1 MELFTAKSLDQTE
14 AYDFFTTMKANKVPS
29 DLAIAKA
36 LREEIGA
43 KDELLDGQLN
53 IIRKMVYYGYTPS
66 SYMSPEV
73 QEIYEEKRLTQDYF
87 SCFNF
92 LLKHYGLRKGC
103 LHLLVGDTGKGKS
116 TLIRS
121 IALESSIKKNVF
133 ILLSEENTDA
143 YSHKLNET
151 ASIFKNSFSFY
162 SMNLNNIKLAT
173 ELMQDFQP
181 ERDFKRFFDMISDFI
196 IRDKIDLFIY
206 DNFSTGLF
214 GDKYELQKDA
224 VKKFKEL
231 SLKFK
236 IPFIIVSH
244 PKKGA
249 FYESLFLTPDLIR
262 GNSSLSTM
270 PEFIYTLNS
279 CELDGKLKNY
289 LLIAKSRD
297 YDKARGLW
305 FELRYTQDESKNGY
319 YSGDS
324 KISGDIVVENLKK
337 ARKSIAK

>member
-1 MELFTAKSLDQTE
+1 MELFTERSLENTE
-14 AYDFFTTMKANKVPS
+14 AYNFFVQMKANKVPA

-36 LREEIGA
+36 IRDEIGV

-53 IIRKMVYYGYTPS
+53 IIRKKVYYGYTPS
-66 SYMSPEV
+66 SYMSPAI
-73 QEIYEEKRLTQDYF
+73 QEIFEEKRHTQDYF
-87 SCFNF
+87 SCFHF
-92 LLKHYGLRKGC
+92 LLPQYGLRKGC

-121 IALESSIKKNVF
+121 IALENAIKKNVF
-133 ILLSEENTDA
+133 ILLSEENSDA

-151 ASIFKNSFSFY
+151 ASIFKHIQGFS
-162 SMNLNNIKLAT
+162 SVNLNNIKLAT
-173 ELMQDFQP
+173 ELAQDFHP

-196 IRDKIDLFIY
+196 SRDKIDLFIY

-214 GDKYELQKDA
+214 ADKFDLQKDA
-224 VKKFKEL
+224 IKKFKEL
-231 SLKFK
+231 SLRFN

-249 FYESLFLTPDLIR
+249 SFESLFLTSDQIR

-305 FELRYTQDESKNGY
+305 FELKYTQDESKNGF
-319 YSGDS
+319 YSGDT
-324 KISGDIVVENLKK
+324 KVSGSLVIENLKK

>member
-1 MELFTAKSLDQTE
+1 MESLATRSLEQTE
-14 AYDFFTTMKANKVPS
+14 SYAFFKQMKSNKVPS
-29 DLAIAKA
+29 ELAIAKA
-36 LREEIGA
+36 LREGIGE

-66 SYMSPEV
+66 SYMSPET

-87 SCFNF
+87 TCFHF
-92 LLKHYGLRKGC
+92 LLKQYGLRKGC

-121 IALESSIKKNVF
+121 IALENSIKKNVF
-133 ILLSEENTDA
+133 ILLSEENNDA

-151 ASIFKNSFSFY
+151 ASLFNQ
-162 SMNLNNIKLAT
+162 NLSRSAVNLVNIKLAT
-173 ELMQDFQP
+173 ELAQDFHP
-181 ERDFKRFFDMISDFI
+181 EKDFKRFFDMISDFI

-214 GDKYELQKDA
+214 ADKYDLQKDA
-224 VKKFKEL
+224 IKKFKEL
-231 SLKFK
+231 SLKHN
-236 IPFIIVSH
+236 IPLIIVSH

-249 FYESLFLTPDLIR
+249 FFESLFLTPDQIR
-262 GNSSLSTM
+262 GNSALSTM

-289 LLIAKSRD
+289 LYVAKSRD

-305 FELRYTQDESKNGY
+305 FELKYTQNESKNGF
-319 YSGDS
+319 YSGDTR
-324 KISGDIVVENLKK
+324 IENDLVIENLKK
-337 ARKSIAK
+337 ARKSISK